1 MANINTELEHCL
13 TEACGALNREGK
25 GAMRVVVE
33 AHMMSLKRIPSS
45 EAITI
50 AYAAAMAKGDLEIAG
65 LLLPFAR
72 ATRDY
77 ELLGDV
83 PLAVLEYV
91 KSCDGSVWCA
101 LGRTRRE
108 DEG

>member
-1 MANINTELEHCL
+1 MATINTELANCL

-33 AHMMSLKRIPSS
+33 AHMRSLKRIPSS
-45 EAITI
+45 DAITK
-50 AYAAAMAKGDLEIAG
+50 AYSAAVEGGHQEIAA
-65 LLLPFAR
+65 LLLPLVR
-72 ATRDY
+72 ETRDY

-91 KSCDGSVWCA
+91 KNCDGSTWCA

-108 DEG
+108 DEE